1 MTPPSTSECA
11 IEPPTVNEE
20 GGDVRSG
27 TTSQTSSPRPIRRP
41 STMSTESKRRSPSK
55 VNTSQS
61 ITAEDMG
68 FRSQGPPPS
77 ESCPSCGQ
85 SELEDT
91 DGQSGT
97 EHEHADVD
105 RSPSLTHF
113 QRPDMPFPEF
123 DSLGPSSRSPSPRS
137 RRMSTPTFSPSE
149 RQKNTEKS
157 GKRYSK
163 KVVPAA
169 SQGTQTRRPK
179 TCCQKIKSAMRKI
192 VNFLLQRYRRAYIT
206 YLVIVILVGSTTM
219 WVMDLDNLDGLK
231 YLDAVFLAVSA
242 ITMTGLSTVDLS
254 SQSIA
259 SQVVVWVIMLVGSPM
274 MMSLFPVAVRLFIM
288 RSESVSKGMAFFGLN
303 TSQEDD
309 SMALRVILVTVSLYW
324 LLSQALAWVLF
335 MIIFEEEDHYGLKA
349 WNALFLSTSAW
360 HNAGLVTLPNGSL
373 PFKGD
378 SNAASVLIV
387 IMFEILCGNTCFPIM
402 LRFLVWAQRKVAHL
416 QSDKRRERV
425 LDLLLKY
432 PRTCYSHLFPDYAT
446 KWLGI
451 AAVGLIGF
459 QILVFGTTSAHNED
473 LMQGTT
479 TSERVLA
486 VVFQCISSRTAGF
499 SVLNLDLL
507 PCAPALV
514 FMVCM
519 WISTSPVT
527 VIVKSTVR
535 EVHTKGGEA
544 LYGEPTDTR
553 HEKDAGALRAQFS
566 KFMSDNI
573 YLLAVLLLI
582 VLAVEDHNPQNPGDS
597 GKRLMSIMFEFASAY
612 GTVGLSMS
620 GAAWSACMY
629 WSRYSQA
636 ALMMVMFL
644 GRIRGLPASIDPTV
658 NIKGLALRGRNSELS
673 GRGPTTK
680 CRRRSASDPCIS
692 VAYKPAGLDF
702 VPSAG
707 PFLELPVRKSIVFA

>member
-20 GGDVRSG
+20 GVDVRSG
-27 TTSQTSSPRPIRRP
+27 TASPTNSPRMMRRP
-41 STMSTESKRRSPSK
+41 STMSTDSKRGSPSK
-55 VNTSQS
+55 VNMPPNLAS
-61 ITAEDMG
+61 DDVG

-519 WISTSPVT
+519 WISTSPVA
-527 VIVKSTVR
+527 VIVKSTIR
-535 EVHTKGGEA
+535 QVHTKGGEE
-544 LYGEPTDTR
+544 LYGESTDTR
-553 HEKDAGALRAQFS
+553 HEEDAGALRSQFS
-566 KFMSDNI
+566 NFMSDNI
-573 YLLAVLLLI
+573 TVLAVLLLV
-582 VLAVEDHNPQNPGDS
+582 VLAVEDQNPQNPGDS

-644 GRIRGLPASIDPTV
+644 GRIRDLPASIDPTV
-658 NIKGLALRGRNSELS
+658 NIKSLELRSRTSEISVREPSTKATLA
-673 GRGPTTK
+673 T
-680 CRRRSASDPCIS
+680 RRRSNSEPC
-692 VAYKPAGLDF
+692 VKLGFVPAGF
-702 VPSAG
+702 
-707 PFLELPVRKSIVFA
+707 

>member
-519 WISTSPVT
+519 WISTSPVA
-527 VIVKSTVR
+527 VIVKSTIR
-535 EVHTKGGEA
+535 QVHTKGGEE
-544 LYGEPTDTR
+544 LYGESTDTR
-553 HEKDAGALRAQFS
+553 HEEDAGALRSQFS
-566 KFMSDNI
+566 NFMSDNI
-573 YLLAVLLLI
+573 TVLAVLLLV
-582 VLAVEDHNPQNPGDS
+582 VLAVEDQNPQNPGDS
-597 GKRLMSIMFEFASAY
+597 GKRMMSVLFEFASAY

-644 GRIRGLPASIDPTV
+644 GRIRDLPASIDPTV
-658 NIKGLALRGRNSELS
+658 NIKSLELRSRTSEISVREPSTKATLA
-673 GRGPTTK
+673 T
-680 CRRRSASDPCIS
+680 RRRSNSEPC
-692 VAYKPAGLDF
+692 VKLGFVPAGF
-702 VPSAG
+702 
-707 PFLELPVRKSIVFA
+707 

>member
-1 MTPPSTSECA
+1 
-11 IEPPTVNEE
+11 
-20 GGDVRSG
+20 
-27 TTSQTSSPRPIRRP
+27 
-41 STMSTESKRRSPSK
+41 
-55 VNTSQS
+55 
-61 ITAEDMG
+61 
-68 FRSQGPPPS
+68 
-77 ESCPSCGQ
+77 
-85 SELEDT
+85 
-91 DGQSGT
+91 
-97 EHEHADVD
+97 
-105 RSPSLTHF
+105 
-113 QRPDMPFPEF
+113 
-123 DSLGPSSRSPSPRS
+123 
-137 RRMSTPTFSPSE
+137 MSTPTFSPSE

-169 SQGTQTRRPK
+169 SQGTQTRAAQANQTRRPK
-179 TCCQKIKSAMRKI
+179 TCCQKIKSAMRKL

-206 YLVIVILVGSTTM
+206 YLVIVILVGSTTI
-219 WVMDLDNLDGLK
+219 WVMDLDNPDGME
-231 YLDAVFLAVSA
+231 YLDAVFLSVSA

-254 SQSIA
+254 SQSMA

-303 TSQEDD
+303 TSQEDE
-309 SMALRVILVTVSLYW
+309 SMALKVILVTVSLYW

-387 IMFEILCGNTCFPIM
+387 
-402 LRFLVWAQRKVAHL
+402 AHL

-446 KWLGI
+446 KWLGL
-451 AAVGLIGF
+451 ATVGLIAF
-459 QILVFGTTSAHNED
+459 QLLVFGTTSARDED

-566 KFMSDNI
+566 NFMSDNI

-582 VLAVEDHNPQNPGDS
+582 VLAVEDHNPLNPGDS

-644 GRIRGLPASIDPTV
+644 GRIRDLPASIDPTV

-680 CRRRSASDPCIS
+680 CRRRSASDPCVS

-707 PFLELPVRKSIVFA
+707 PLLELPVRKSIVFA